1 MKKLVLSLFILCTL
15 SVAAFAQERTVTGTV
30 TAREDGLPIPGAS
43 VKVKEA
49 IKVGGTTGVDG
60 KFSIKVPASARSL
73 EISYLG
79 YTTITVAIPANNVLN
94 VALET
99 DSKTLDQVVVSAG
112 GLQVKRRE
120 QGYTST
126 TLKPQELTGGKAT
139 NVATALNGKVAGL
152 QINTVSSGVNPTVR
166 LVLRG
171 NRSLLGNNQALVV
184 LDNNIVPNAVLGN
197 LNPEDI
203 EDIQVLNGA
212 GAAALY
218 GSDASNGALIITT
231 KKGKR
236 GESVIKVGNTTSF
249 EQVSFYPQM
258 QKLFGSGSSPE
269 VQEYLPFEN
278 QQYGPAFDGSIV
290 ELGIPTNTGALQHVP
305 YSYNNAKYDFWDTG
319 ITNQTDFSVSS
330 GDEKSTTYA
339 AGQYVTVKGTTPM
352 DKYNR
357 FSGRFNGTRD
367 LGNKVTIDFNTNY
380 VQNRSDITTQTAN
393 IYDEILQTPGHV
405 PLNDYSNWKTDVF
418 SSPDWYYNGY
428 YDNPYFMLENNRQNV
443 RNDYFIG
450 NTQIKWAPIK
460 ELSFTYRAGIT
471 TQNQSFKSYS
481 GKYALSAA
489 SKTAAIAYGLGNVH
503 KNDRLGSV
511 SDGSNYNTQLTT
523 ELLATFSKTFFTDL
537 SVQATA
543 GGSLRNNKDKA
554 VNVSAA
560 SLVVPGVYNIE
571 NRAQSLP
578 SGSESNNEVHQQAL
592 FGNVQFGWKNYLYLQ
607 LTGRND
613 WYSTLSPANRSVFYP
628 SANLSFI
635 ATELFP
641 SIKSENYLNSLKL
654 RAGISKVGNVNLGAY
669 ALLPTFTQGGG
680 YPYGSV
686 AGYSLDNS
694 IVSTNLTPEI
704 TKGFEG
710 GFDADFWN
718 NRISTTV
725 TYYKTKTTDQ
735 IVPVGVSSTT
745 GFTSY
750 RVNTGEVS
758 NEGLETTLS
767 ITPIRTNYGLE
778 VTVGGNYTY
787 NTNKVIS
794 ISLDQ
799 KRLGLSTG
807 GSGQVYA
814 AEGDLYP
821 VLYGSTYKRDSQGR
835 IIVDRV
841 TGYPS
846 ANSDLTRIGNTNPK
860 HIMGLNASVKYKQF
874 RLAGVAEYRS
884 GYVIFNSGAG
894 GFDFSGSSFR
904 SATYN
909 RQKFVFPNSSYLDPV
924 TNTYVANNTVTVR
937 DGGAGFFTDGTF
949 NTNITEN
956 YVNSGAFWKIREVSL
971 SYSLPQSVLKGLK
984 YVKGATISAQGRNLF
999 LFTPESNRYT
1009 DPDYTLGGNAIG
1021 INTLSQTPP
1030 TRYYGATLSL
1040 TF

>member
-1 MKKLVLSLFILCTL
+1 MKKLVLSLFILCAIT
-15 SVAAFAQERTVTGTV
+15 VAAFAQERTVTGTV
-30 TAREDGLPIPGAS
+30 KASEDGLPIPGAS

-49 IKVGGTTGVDG
+49 SAVGATTGVDG
-60 KFSIKVPASARSL
+60 KFSLKVPANAKTL
-73 EISYLG
+73 QISYLG
-79 YTTITVAIPANNVLN
+79 YTTQEVAISSGAINVSL
-94 VALET
+94 VL
-99 DSKTLDQVVVSAG
+99 DSKTLDQVVISAG

-184 LDNNIVPNAVLGN
+184 IDNNIVPNAILGN

-203 EDIQVLNGA
+203 EDMQVLNGA

-236 GESVIKVGNTTSF
+236 GESIIKVGNTISF
-249 EQVSFYPQM
+249 EQVSFYPEM

-269 VQEYLPFEN
+269 VQEYLAFEN
-278 QQYGPAFDGSIV
+278 QQYGPAFDGSMV
-290 ELGIPTNTGALQHVP
+290 ELGIPVTGVGVQRVP
-305 YSYNNAKYDFWDTG
+305 YSYNDSKYEFWDTG

-339 AGQYVTVKGTTPM
+339 AGQYVTVSGTTPK

-367 LGNKVTIDFNTNY
+367 LGNKVTVDFNTNY
-380 VQNRSDITTQTAN
+380 VQTRADVTTQTGS
-393 IYDEILQTPGHV
+393 IYDQILQTPGHV
-405 PLNDYSNWKTDVF
+405 PLNDYSDWRNNVYA
-418 SSPDWYYNGY
+418 SPDWYYNGY
-428 YDNPYFMLENNRQNV
+428 YDNPYFTLENNRQNE
-443 RNDYFIG
+443 RKDYFIG
-450 NTQIKWAPIK
+450 NTQIKWSPLK

-471 TQNQSFKSYS
+471 TENQSQKSYS
-481 GKYALSAA
+481 GKYALNPVSVAA
-489 SKTAAIAYGLGNVH
+489 ATAAGLGTVH
-503 KNDRLGSV
+503 KNDKLGSV
-511 SDGSNYNTQLTT
+511 SDGSYYKTQLTT
-523 ELLATFSKTFFTDL
+523 ELLATFNKTFFTDY
-537 SVQATA
+537 SVTATA
-543 GGSLRNNKDKA
+543 GGSLRNNKEKFID
-554 VNVSAA
+554 VSAA
-560 SLVVPGVYNIE
+560 SLVVPGIYNIA
-571 NRAQSLP
+571 NRAQALP
-578 SGSESNNEVHQQAL
+578 TGSESNTEIHQQAL
-592 FGNVQFGWKNYLYLQ
+592 FGNVQLGYKNFLYVQ

-628 SANLSFI
+628 SANISFI

-641 SIKSENYLNSLKL
+641 SIKSDKYLNNLKL
-654 RAGISKVGNVNLGAY
+654 RAGLSKVGNVNLAAY
-669 ALLPTFTQGGG
+669 SLLPTFSQGAG
-680 YPYGSV
+680 YPYGAT
-686 AGYSLDNS
+686 AGYSLDND

-718 NRISTTV
+718 SRISTTV

-735 IVPVGVSSTT
+735 IVPVGVSNTT
-745 GFTSY
+745 GFTRY

-758 NEGLETTLS
+758 NEGIETTLS
-767 ITPIRTNYGLE
+767 VTPVRTNYGLE

-787 NTNKVIS
+787 NTNKVLS

-814 AEGDLYP
+814 AENDLFP
-821 VLYGSTYKRDSQGR
+821 VLYGTTYKRDPQGR
-835 IIVDRV
+835 VIVDRV

-860 HIMGLNASVKYKQF
+860 HILGLNASVRYKQF
-874 RLAGVAEYRS
+874 RLAGVGEYRG
-884 GYVIFNSGAG
+884 GYVIFNSGAS
-894 GFDFSGSSFR
+894 GFDFSGSSQR
-904 SATYN
+904 SVTYN

-924 TNTYVANNTVTVR
+924 TNAYVANTNVTVK

-949 NTNITEN
+949 NTNVTEN
-956 YVNSGAFWKIREVSL
+956 YTNSGAFWKIREISL
-971 SYSLPQSVLKGLK
+971 SWDMPKSMLQGLK

-1030 TRYYGATLSL
+1030 TRYFGATLSL

>member
-1 MKKLVLSLFILCTL
+1 MKKLVLSLFILCMAIA
-15 SVAAFAQERTVTGTV
+15 SFAQERTVTGTV
-30 TAREDGLPIPGAS
+30 KASEDGLPIPGAS

-49 IKVGGTTGVDG
+49 PAVGATTGVDG
-60 KFSIKVPASARSL
+60 KFTLKVPANGRTL
-73 EISYLG
+73 QISYLG
-79 YTTITVAIPANNVLN
+79 YTTQEIAIPANGVVNTSLVL
-94 VALET
+94 
-99 DSKTLDQVVVSAG
+99 DSKTLDQVVVTAG
-112 GLQVKRRE
+112 GLTVKRRE

-126 TLKPQELTGGKAT
+126 TLKAQELTQAKAT

-184 LDNNIVPNAVLGN
+184 VDNNIVPNSILGN

-236 GESVIKVGNTTSF
+236 GESNIKVSNTISF

-258 QKLFGSGSSPE
+258 QKLFGSGSSSDI
-269 VQEYLPFEN
+269 QEYLPFEN
-278 QQYGPAFDGSIV
+278 QQYGPAFDGSIRQ
-290 ELGIPTNTGALQHVP
+290 LGTPIFDGRVQMVP
-305 YSYNNAKYDFWDTG
+305 YTYNSSKYDFWDTG
-319 ITNQTDFSVSS
+319 ITNQTDFAVSS

-339 AGQYVTVKGTTPM
+339 AGQYVTVSGTTPK

-357 FSGRFNGTRD
+357 FSARFNGTRD
-367 LGNKVTIDFNTNY
+367 LGNRVSLEFNTNY
-380 VQNRSDITTQTAN
+380 VQNRYDQTGATASM
-393 IYDEILQTPGHV
+393 YDQILQTPGQV
-405 PLNDYSNWKTDVF
+405 PLNSYKDWKNDPF
-418 SSPDWYYNGY
+418 ASPDGYYNGY
-428 YDNPYFMLENNRQNV
+428 YDNPYFTIDNNRQNV

-450 NTQIKWAPIK
+450 NAQVKWNPIK
-460 ELSFTYRAGIT
+460 ELNFIYRVGIT
-471 TQNQSFKSYS
+471 TQNASNKNYTA
-481 GKYALSAA
+481 KYALSQYGKDNAV
-489 SKTAAIAYGLGNVH
+489 KYGLGAVH
-503 KNDRLGSV
+503 KNDKLGSV
-511 SDGSNYNTQLTT
+511 SDGASYNTQLTT
-523 ELLATFSKTFFTDL
+523 ELLAQFNKTFFTDY
-537 SVQATA
+537 SVTATL
-543 GGSLRNNKDKA
+543 GTSLRNNKGKDIG
-554 VNVSAA
+554 VSAS
-560 SLVVPGVYNIE
+560 SLVVPGIYNIG
-571 NRAQSLP
+571 NRSEAQP
-578 SGSESNNEVHQQAL
+578 SGSESNSTVHQQAI
-592 FGNVQFGWKNYLYLQ
+592 FGNIQLGYKNYLYLQ

-628 SANLSFI
+628 SANMSLI

-641 SIKSENYLNSLKL
+641 SIKSDKYLNSLKL
-654 RAGISKVGNVNLGAY
+654 RAGVSKVGNVNLGAY
-669 ALLPTFTQGGG
+669 ALVPTFSQQGGFPFGSNPG
-680 YPYGSV
+680 YG
-686 AGYSLDNS
+686 LDNQ
-694 IVSTNLTPEI
+694 IVSLNLTPEI

-718 NRISTTV
+718 NRISTSV
-725 TYYKTKTTDQ
+725 TYYKTKTSDQ
-735 IVPVGVSSTT
+735 IVPVGVSTTT
-745 GFTSY
+745 GYTSY
-750 RVNTGEVS
+750 RVNTGDVS
-758 NEGLETTLS
+758 NEGVETTLS
-767 ITPIRTNYGLE
+767 ITPVRTSYGLE

-787 NTNKVIS
+787 NSNKVLS

-814 AEGDLYP
+814 AQGDLYP
-821 VLYGSTYKRDSQGR
+821 VLYGATYKRDPQGR
-835 IIVDRV
+835 IIVDPV

-846 ANSDLTRIGNTNPK
+846 ANADLTRIGNTNPK
-860 HIMGLNASVKYKQF
+860 HIVGLNTSVRYKQL
-874 RLAGVAEYRS
+874 RLAAVAEYRT
-884 GYVIFNSGAG
+884 GYIIFNSGAG
-894 GFDFSGSSFR
+894 GFDFSGSSQR
-904 SATYN
+904 SVTYY
-909 RQKFVFPNSSYLDPV
+909 RERFVFPNSSYKDPV
-924 TNTYVANNTVTVR
+924 TGQYVANTNITVR
-937 DGGAGFFTDGTF
+937 DGGAGFWTDGTA

-956 YVNSGAFWKIREVSL
+956 YTNSGAFWKIREISL
-971 SYSLPQSVLKGLK
+971 SWDMPKSLLKGLK

-999 LFTPESNRYT
+999 LFTPDSNRYT